1 MTNIAHLFCG
11 IINGIQKYYCGVRR
25 VYPRIRDLRIEKGLS
40 QKQVAELLG
49 VSRKTYGDYEKG
61 RSRIRARQMIVLADL
76 YHTSVDYLI
85 GLTDERYPYS

>member
-1 MTNIAHLFCG
+1 M
-11 IINGIQKYYCGVRR
+11 
-25 VYPRIRDLRIEKGLS
+25 YPRIRDLRIDKGLS

-85 GLTDERYPYS
+85 GLTDERDPYP